1 MAFKMKKFSGFGN
14 KKTPLKKE
22 EEKEKTS
29 NFDKFATIG
38 KLQAEGK
45 EVARKGSKKIGLKD
59 VL

>member
-29 NFDKFATIG
+29 NFDKFAKIG
-38 KLQAEGK
+38 RLQAESK
-45 EVARKGSKKIGLKD
+45 EGPFILYPLLPFVFFE
-59 VL
+59 

>member
-1 MAFKMKKFSGFGN
+1 MKKFSGFGN

-29 NFDKFATIG
+29 NFDKFAKIG
-38 KLQAEGK
+38 RLQAESK
-45 EVARKGSKKIGLKD
+45 EVARKGSKKIGLKA